1 MSDHARPWHRGSVF
15 GDGHRMPMDRE
26 RRAVW
31 KARVEIH
38 RRAGRLTDAGSY
50 VALALLRRLGTDGR
64 CDPSHQ
70 TLADD
75 SGKSV
80 DTVKRALKAMQKLGM
95 IDWARRVCRE
105 GSRVWQT
112 SNSYLLWLSQS
123 VFRCEGD
130 SARETRKVK
139 FNIVLPKEPTDRV
152 VFDVPT
158 EDRLNALQALAKVA
172 QRRLAAIW
180 KGRVGA
186 DA

>member
-1 MSDHARPWHRGSVF
+1 MSDHPRPWHRGSVF
-15 GDGHRMPMDRE
+15 GDGHRMPLDHD
-26 RRAVW
+26 RRAAW
-31 KARVEIH
+31 RARVELH
-38 RRAGRLTDAGSY
+38 RRAGELTDGGSY

-80 DTVKRALKAMQKLGM
+80 DTVKRALKAMQQLNL

-112 SNSYLLWLSQS
+112 SNSYLLRLGRAA
-123 VFRCEGD
+123 FCCEGD
-130 SARETRKVK
+130 SARETRKVR
-139 FNIVLPKEPTDRV
+139 FNIGLPKEPADKV

-158 EDRLNALQALAKVA
+158 EDRLN
-172 QRRLAAIW
+172 
-180 KGRVGA
+180 
-186 DA
+186 

>member
-1 MSDHARPWHRGSVF
+1 M
-15 GDGHRMPMDRE
+15 
-26 RRAVW
+26 
-31 KARVEIH
+31 EIH

-50 VALALLRRLGTDGR
+50 VALALLRRLGADGR

-75 SGKSV
+75 SGKSI
-80 DTVKRALKAMQKLGM
+80 DTVKRALKAMQALGM

-112 SNSYLLWLSQS
+112 SNSYLLRLGQEA
-123 VFRCEGD
+123 FCCEGD
-130 SARETRKVK
+130 SARETRRIDLIKA
-139 FNIVLPKEPTDRV
+139 LPDERR

-158 EDRLNALQALAKVA
+158 EDRMNALQALAEVA

-180 KGRVGA
+180 QGRVGV
-186 DA
+186 

>member
-1 MSDHARPWHRGSVF
+1 MSDHPRPWHRGSVF

-50 VALALLRRLGTDGR
+50 VALALLRRLATDGR
-64 CDPSHQ
+64 CDPSHA

-95 IDWARRVCRE
+95 IDWARRICRE

-112 SNSYLLWLSQS
+112 SNSYLLWLSQP

-130 SARETRKVK
+130 SARETRR
-139 FNIVLPKEPTDRV
+139 IDLI
-152 VFDVPT
+152 
-158 EDRLNALQALAKVA
+158 RLLW
-172 QRRLAAIW
+172 R
-180 KGRVGA
+180 
-186 DA
+186 